1 MNKPTILPSE
11 TSDAEILAG
20 VRRHLT
26 EAEQFVPESP
36 RWTRAETASRVRPV
50 LRSRMAL
57 GGRAPMILIVVIVAL
72 AVGYYG
78 LGSREATPGAPVP
91 SATLAG
97 SFMSTTLAGSFMEI
111 RYRLTPADGHQP
123 SESEL
128 DADAAALSK
137 RLSFIF
143 PVMPDASGKPAPG
156 QNTGYE
162 VITAA
167 PDEVV
172 VRFQADYTSVE
183 GSMVMDADWIRATIG
198 LTGVISVVGLPV
210 LPAPGNLV
218 AGQPPLLSGG
228 DFDGWQVSVGGSG
241 EPDFYGMTLTT
252 AAAQRLAA
260 YASANPGQYLAV
272 LVDGR
277 VFATTP
283 VSGPS
288 ASSALTIPVGA
299 GLSEQNAATLGLLL
313 ANGSLPT
320 PITEV
325 SATLIGPSPLPRP
338 SGPESIPTPIL
349 APTAS
354 PGAEASQYA
363 PSTAGATTVPAS
375 TEDATM
381 GPFSYW
387 VLPDDTLA
395 GIAAK
400 FHVTAAQI
408 AAANPGVDLARLR
421 IGQEIRIPP
430 SSWSPASP
438 SAAQSPGG
446 AG

>member
-1 MNKPTILPSE
+1 MAMNRPTILPTES
-11 TSDAEILAG
+11 SDAEILAG

-26 EAEQFVPESP
+26 EAEQLVPQTPE
-36 RWTRAETASRVRPV
+36 WTRAETVSRVRPV
-50 LRSRMAL
+50 LRSRIAF
-57 GGRAPMILIVVIVAL
+57 GGFAPLILIVVIVAL

-78 LGSREATPGAPVP
+78 LGPRGATPGAPVA
-91 SATLAG
+91 STTLTG
-97 SFMSTTLAGSFMEI
+97 SFMTTTLTGSFMEI

-143 PVMPDASGKPAPG
+143 PVMVRALASPASA
-156 QNTGYE
+156 QTTSYL
-162 VITAA
+162 VTAA
-167 PDEVV
+167 PPDEVI
-172 VRFQADYTSVE
+172 VRFPADYRVPE
-183 GSMVMDADWIRATIG
+183 GALVMDVDWIRASIG
-198 LTGVISVVGLPV
+198 LTGVIEVVGLPV

-252 AAAQRLAA
+252 AAAERLAA
-260 YASANPGQYLAV
+260 YASANPGRYLAV

-288 ASSALTIPVGA
+288 TGSALMIPVGA
-299 GLSEQNAATLGLLL
+299 GLSEQDAATLGLLI

-320 PITEV
+320 PVTEV
-325 SATLIGPSPLPRP
+325 SATLLIGPSPLPART
-338 SGPESIPTPIL
+338 GPESLPTPIL
-349 APTAS
+349 VPATS
-354 PGAEASQYA
+354 PGAQASQYA
-363 PSTAGATTVPAS
+363 PSTAGATAATSPNLSPAAEAS
-375 TEDATM
+375 
-381 GPFSYW
+381 P
-387 VLPDDTLA
+387 
-395 GIAAK
+395 
-400 FHVTAAQI
+400 TAA
-408 AAANPGVDLARLR
+408 
-421 IGQEIRIPP
+421 
-430 SSWSPASP
+430 SS
-438 SAAQSPGG
+438 G